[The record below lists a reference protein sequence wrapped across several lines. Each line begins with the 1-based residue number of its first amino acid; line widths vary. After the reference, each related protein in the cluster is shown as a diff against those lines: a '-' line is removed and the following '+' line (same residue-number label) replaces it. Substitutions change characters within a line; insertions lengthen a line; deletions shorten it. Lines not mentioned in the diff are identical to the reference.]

1 MFFSS
6 HLISSTCLHLIKLLL
21 NKKLHQIITKDFPV
35 QVYYIRQPLCTA
47 GSAGIG
53 DARDD
58 VKVEED
64 LLREAIK

>member
-1 MFFSS
+1 MFFS
-6 HLISSTCLHLIKLLL
+6 
-21 NKKLHQIITKDFPV
+21 KKHHQIMTKDFPS